1 MYLQFQKSY
10 VMNTIGNIRLTPEK
24 IVEYG
29 LSFGIPIYQ
38 RLFAWNKKQ
47 VLRLMEDLYEH
58 YMLNEHK
65 NIPYYI
71 GALSCV
77 RQGNRYDL
85 IDGQQRMTV
94 TSLIGIAFKSIGD
107 THKSW
112 KKFLANGERL
122 HFVARSSD
130 STYFQGRILGETY
143 CKDPNQLMEDGIET
157 IEEFLQN
164 RIKQEDIS
172 DFGEWIFKNLS
183 FFISVLPN
191 SYEGNKNLLNK
202 YFENMNTG
210 GKGLEQHDILKVRL
224 ISGQSNQRDLIRI
237 WNTACDFSQKA
248 IKIGKDENG
257 AAYSEK
263 YSRAISYC
271 RQCNY
276 KAALDMCIGSYEEDD
291 TTTIDEITPIPY
303 EKEEN
308 KKESSRYTS
317 LISID
322 EFLLMVLDL
331 QSYKGQIQNKES
343 FYEQQLL
350 KAFSTEVISSLDIQK
365 FYEDILLY
373 RLFLD
378 YYFISLEREDW
389 GLNYDLILYSKEKE
403 KTARCR
409 QFEAMLYVADTP
421 LYHWITP
428 LMYKLKTGGDIDS
441 DRLLKELKEVDSQYR
456 GNVEYN
462 QLFFPEVKVY
472 WFRKLEYLIWERR
485 KELFKD
491 NDHSLAVADDYKF
504 VSNRRSR
511 EHIIPQNPKS
521 WSKLRW
527 HDTEEDTQIRNSF
540 GNLVLISSSLNSKLS
555 NESYYVKKAYVQSY
569 QKRSVG
575 GVIESLSLL
584 LFHTR
589 YPDIDKDNMRD
600 FIKDYGSFTFN
611 EILKPSFI

>member
-1 MYLQFQKSY
+1 M
-10 VMNTIGNIRLTPEK
+10 
-24 IVEYG
+24 G
-29 LSFGIPIYQ
+29 LFFGIPIYQ

-94 TSLIGIAFKSIGD
+94 TSLIGIAFKSFGGAQL
-107 THKSW
+107 SW

-130 STYFQGRILGETY
+130 SSYFQGRILGETH
-143 CKDPNQLMEDGIET
+143 CKVPNQLMEDGIRA
-157 IEEFLQN
+157 IGDFIQN
-164 RIKQEDIS
+164 RFKQDEIS
-172 DFGEWIFKNLS
+172 DFGQWIYKNLS
-183 FFISVLPN
+183 FFISVLPQ

-224 ISGQSNQRDLIRI
+224 ITGQPNQRNLIRI

-257 AAYSEK
+257 ADYSEK

-271 RQCNY
+271 RQGNY
-276 KAALDMCIGSYEEDD
+276 GAALDMCIGSYEEED
-291 TTTIDEITPIPY
+291 TTTIDEIKPIPY

-308 KKESSRYTS
+308 NKDSSRYTS

-331 QSYKGQIQNKES
+331 QSYEGQIQNKES

-389 GLNYDLILYSKEKE
+389 GLSYDLILYSKEKE

-428 LMYKLKTGGDIDS
+428 LMYKLKKGGDIDS
-441 DRLLKELKEVDSQYR
+441 DGLLKELKVLDRQYR
-456 GNVEYN
+456 GTVELN
-462 QLFFPEVKVY
+462 QLLFPEVKVY
-472 WFRKLEYLIWERR
+472 WFRKLEYLIWENR
-485 KELFKD
+485 KELFKGD
-491 NDHSLAVADDYKF
+491 DHSLGVADDYRF

-511 EHIIPQNPKS
+511 EHIIPQTPKS
-521 WSKLRW
+521 ESNLRW
-527 HDTEEDTQIRNSF
+527 EDTEEDTEIRNSF

-555 NESYYVKKAYVQSY
+555 NESYDVKKAYVQSY
-569 QKRSVG
+569 QKRSMVG
-575 GVIESLSLL
+575 AIESLSLL

-589 YPDIDKDNMRD
+589 YPDINKDNMRG
-600 FIKDYGSFTFN
+600 FIRDYENFTFN
-611 EILKPSFI
+611 DILKPSFD